1 MTNINTFEEILQ
13 AMERNPALR
22 DAMRRHILT
31 EELLQ
36 LPTQV
41 SRMETDLTDLK
52 ANVTELKEGQAR
64 LEEGQARL
72 ETDVAGL
79 KEGQAR
85 LETDVAGLKEGQARL
100 ETDVAGLK
108 EGQARMSGQLSNIIG
123 SDYERQAA
131 RLAVRRMRQQ
141 FCLSRIEMLQ
151 AITVPDK
158 LDLTNLLDRANETG
172 AISQEEADDM
182 ELADLA
188 LRGLES
194 EGREVH
200 VVAEVSLTVQDEDVQ
215 RAARRAAI
223 MARATGG
230 TVHPAVIGESISIT
244 ALEAAGREQII
255 FIQLDSRRE

>member
-52 ANVTELKEGQAR
+52 ADLTDLKADVTELKEGQAR
-64 LEEGQARL
+64 LE
-72 ETDVAGL
+72 
-79 KEGQAR
+79 
-85 LETDVAGLKEGQARL
+85 EGQARL

-230 TVHPAVIGESISIT
+230 TVHPAVIGESISST

>member
-22 DAMRRHILT
+22 NAMRRHILT

-36 LPTQV
+36 LPAQV
-41 SRMETDLTDLK
+41 SRMETDVTELK
-52 ANVTELKEGQAR
+52 ADVADLKEGQAR
-64 LEEGQARL
+64 LEEGQARI
-72 ETDVAGL
+72 
-79 KEGQAR
+79 
-85 LETDVAGLKEGQARL
+85 
-100 ETDVAGLK
+100 
-108 EGQARMSGQLSNIIG
+108 SGQLGNIIG

-131 RLAVRRMRQQ
+131 RLAGRRMRQQ
-141 FCLSRIEMLQ
+141 FGLSRIEMLQ

-158 LDLTNLLDRANETG
+158 LELTNLLDRANETG

-188 LRGLES
+188 LRGLEPG
-194 EGREVH
+194 GREVH
-200 VVAEVSLTVQDEDVQ
+200 VVAEVSLTVQDQDVQ

-223 MARATGG
+223 MARADGG
-230 TVHPAVIGESISIT
+230 TVHPAVIGESISST
-244 ALEAAGREQII
+244 ALEAASREQVL